1 MSQEEHDHDEAVL
14 SIAAQMIADETAA
27 HVATVSHGSPGLH
40 LELIDL
46 SNGLPADDEDDWD
59 FDLPA
64 DLGLKILLG
73 GVDPEVAVQL
83 LRAAADYL
91 EEAIEEGGA
100 EDDDED

>member
-1 MSQEEHDHDEAVL
+1 MTNDHDHEEAVL
-14 SIAAQMIADETAA
+14 SIAAQMIADESAE
-27 HVATVSHGSPGLH
+27 HVATVSHRTPGLH

-46 SNGLPADDEDDWD
+46 SAGLPADEDDEWD

-73 GVDPEVAVQL
+73 GVDPEVSVQL

-91 EEAIEEGGA
+91 EEAIEEGI
-100 EDDDED
+100 DDDEDDD

>member
-1 MSQEEHDHDEAVL
+1 MSHDHTEEETTL
-14 SIAAQMIADETAA
+14 SVAAQLIADEGAEHTAA
-27 HVATVSHGSPGLH
+27 VSFARPGLH

-46 SNGLPADDEDDWD
+46 SNGISDADTEDEWD

-83 LRAAADYL
+83 LRVAADFL
-91 EEAIEEGGA
+91 EEAVEEG
-100 EDDDED
+100 DDEDES

>member
-1 MSQEEHDHDEAVL
+1 MSNADHDHEEAVL

-27 HVATVSHGSPGLH
+27 HVATVSHGQPGLH
-40 LELIDL
+40 LELVDL
-46 SNGLPADDEDDWD
+46 SQGAPEDDDEWD

-73 GVDPEVAVQL
+73 GVDPDVAVQL

-91 EEAIEEGGA
+91 EEAIDEA
-100 EDDDED
+100 DEDED

>member
-1 MSQEEHDHDEAVL
+1 MSHDHDHEEAVL
-14 SIAAQMIADETAA
+14 SIAAQMIADESAE
-27 HVATVSHGSPGLH
+27 HVATVSHESPGLH
-40 LELIDL
+40 LELVDL
-46 SNGLPADDEDDWD
+46 SEGAPEDDEWD

-91 EEAIEEGGA
+91 EEAIEEGDDED
-100 EDDDED
+100 EDDD

>member
-1 MSQEEHDHDEAVL
+1 MSTEEHDHDEAVL

-40 LELIDL
+40 LELVDL
-46 SNGLPADDEDDWD
+46 SNGLSADDEADDWE

-91 EEAIEEGGA
+91 EEAIEEG
-100 EDDDED
+100 DEDED

>member
-1 MSQEEHDHDEAVL
+1 MSHEEHDHDEAVL
-14 SIAAQMIADETAA
+14 SIAAQLIADENAA

-40 LELIDL
+40 LALIDL
-46 SNGLPADDEDDWD
+46 SNGVSAEDEDDDWD

-73 GVDPEVAVQL
+73 GVDPDVAVQL

-91 EEAIEEGGA
+91 EEAIEESDD
-100 EDDDED
+100 EDDD

>member
-1 MSQEEHDHDEAVL
+1 MSNADHEHEEAVL

-27 HVATVSHGSPGLH
+27 HVATVSHGQPGLH
-40 LELIDL
+40 LELVDL
-46 SNGLPADDEDDWD
+46 SEGAEDDDWD

-73 GVDPEVAVQL
+73 GIDPEVAVQL

-91 EEAIEEGGA
+91 EEAVE
-100 EDDDED
+100 EDDEE